1 MGRLGLRG
9 HRTRP
14 PPGILLIGAAW
25 AFVFIVSGCAR
36 PEPYVFRPSEFDR
49 KTFARS
55 ASVPGLVQVCYT
67 ATAAPSDAVVRVAE
81 EECAKYGKTP
91 QMIGQDISVC
101 PAATPIS
108 ANYLCCPSTVDP
120 NLRYRC
126 SPGGGQVE
134 RLNNDQ
140 VREALAAE
148 RRKPTR

>member
-1 MGRLGLRG
+1 M
-9 HRTRP
+9 
-14 PPGILLIGAAW
+14 
-25 AFVFIVSGCAR
+25 
-36 PEPYVFRPSEFDR
+36 
-49 KTFARS
+49 
-55 ASVPGLVQVCYT
+55 
-67 ATAAPSDAVVRVAE
+67 AE

-126 SPGGGQVE
+126 SASDGLVE
-134 RLNNDQ
+134 RLDNDQ

-148 RRKPTR
+148 RLKPPR